1 MKQKHCNKSFRV
13 EYSIYRPA
21 GNDTAFVY
29 GLKYTREERKTIND
43 AIMASQSDITETTRI
58 HIW

>member
-1 MKQKHCNKSFRV
+1 MSEKHCKVSVTNV

-29 GLKYTREERKTIND
+29 GLGYTQNRERKSTI
-43 AIMASQSDITETTRI
+43 
-58 HIW
+58 